1 MIIFK
6 GAEKLNELFK
16 IYIEGMSGM
25 LPIAATLV
33 LAWALGA
40 VSEQLGTGQFV
51 GGLAKEL
58 INPSLLPLLIFLVSA
73 IISFSVGSSWGT
85 IIMMMP
91 LAIPAALA
99 TGNEYPLIIG
109 SVLSGALFGDHSSP
123 ISETTI
129 LSSTGAGIE
138 PLSHFRTQIP
148 YALTN
153 GVIAALGFL
162 VAGLTSIMWLALF
175 VILMQ
180 LMVICLIRFC
190 QQ

>member
-1 MIIFK
+1 
-6 GAEKLNELFK
+6 
-16 IYIEGMSGM
+16 
-25 LPIAATLV
+25 
-33 LAWALGA
+33 
-40 VSEQLGTGQFV
+40 
-51 GGLAKEL
+51 
-58 INPSLLPLLIFLVSA
+58 
-73 IISFSVGSSWGT
+73 
-85 IIMMMP
+85 MMP